1 MRKNKIKYF
10 KQKINQ
16 QYDYVLFKFRYPD
29 LDKKNEVDIE

>member
-1 MRKNKIKYF
+1 MNKKKKYF

-16 QYDYVLFKFRYPD
+16 QYDYVLFELKYPD